1 MEYNSVLIENFV
13 GIFFGALLIFGR
25 LKIEKI
31 FMKNPL
37 YHKGKLKVF
46 NHKTLMVIIWIV
58 GLVFILGGIFGLIK
72 IFTIK

>member
-1 MEYNSVLIENFV
+1 MEHYSVLIESFV
-13 GIFFGALLIFGR
+13 GIFLGILLIFGR
-25 LKIEKI
+25 LEIEKI

-37 YHKGKLKVF
+37 YHKGKLKAF

-58 GLVFILGGIFGLIK
+58 GLVFVLGGIFGLIK